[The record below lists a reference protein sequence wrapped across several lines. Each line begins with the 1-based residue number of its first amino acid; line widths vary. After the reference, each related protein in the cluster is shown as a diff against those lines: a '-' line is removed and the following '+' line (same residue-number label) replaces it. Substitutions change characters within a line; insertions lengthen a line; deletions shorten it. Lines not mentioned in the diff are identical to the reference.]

1 MSLNKRS
8 RPKHARLVE
17 QLHALVQ
24 ETRER
29 GEACLPSERELCQR
43 YDVSRVTVRNALAA
57 LEEQGEIY
65 RVQGKGAFVSKE
77 KFRQPLSSLTSF
89 TEDMDSQ
96 GMVSGAK
103 ILALET
109 VPVSKKVAQ
118 MLSLP
123 ADANVVLL
131 RRLRL
136 INDEPI
142 AIENCYL
149 PERLG
154 DAIRLQM
161 QDNSSL
167 YALLQTQ
174 CGVTPVWAEQS
185 FEVGSLFPWEQ
196 SLFGEK
202 APPYAMC
209 TTRLTFDQNDN
220 PIEYVESKYRADR
233 YAYHVRMQA
242 RHAYGEYRA
251 E

>member
-1 MSLNKRS
+1 MQLKHRS
-8 RPKHARLVE
+8 RPKHARLLE

-24 ETRER
+24 EIKEG

-43 YDVSRVTVRNALAA
+43 FDVSRVTVRNALAV

-109 VPVSKKVAQ
+109 VPAAKKVAQ
-118 MLSLP
+118 LLSLP
-123 ADANVVLL
+123 DDSQVVLL

-149 PERLG
+149 PPAIGEP
-154 DAIRLQM
+154 IRLQM

-167 YALLQTQ
+167 YSLMQTL
-174 CGVTPVWAEQS
+174 CAVTPVWAEQS
-185 FEVGSLFPWEQ
+185 FEVGTLYAWEQ

-233 YAYHVRMQA
+233 YAYHVRMEA
-242 RHAYGEYRA
+242 KHAYGEYRP
-251 E
+251 

>member
-1 MSLNKRS
+1 MPLEKRS

-17 QLHALVQ
+17 QLQVLVE
-24 ETRER
+24 ETRAR
-29 GEACLPSERELCQR
+29 GETCLPSERELGER
-43 YDVSRVTVRNALAA
+43 FGVSRVTVRNAMAV
-57 LEEQGEIY
+57 LEEQGKIY
-65 RVQGKGAFVSKE
+65 RVQGKGAFVCKD

-96 GMVSGAK
+96 GMVSGSK
-103 ILALET
+103 ILSLDFVPATRKIALL
-109 VPVSKKVAQ
+109 
-118 MLSLP
+118 LSLP
-123 ADANVVLL
+123 EDSQLVLL

-136 INDEPI
+136 INAEPI

-149 PERLG
+149 PPSLG
-154 DAIRLQM
+154 EPIRLHM
-161 QDNSSL
+161 QDNCSL
-167 YALLQTQ
+167 YSLMQTL

-185 FEVGSLFPWEQ
+185 FEVGALFPWEQ

-233 YAYHVRMQA
+233 YAYHVRMEA
-242 RHAYGEYRA
+242 KHAYGEYRP
-251 E
+251 